1 MCEELD
7 DYDFSGTDAGA
18 SLYVM
23 SEAGQIR
30 VGGYMNFKDHP
41 CKISAVSHSKT
52 GKHGS
57 AKCNFT
63 GIDIFTGKKYEEIA
77 PSSETVHVPVVSRKE
92 YGLMDIS
99 EDDFC
104 TLMNVDGDCECRED
118 IKLPD
123 QPEGFAREIRQKFED
138 GSKSYTVVVLSAMG
152 HEQIMSIKEDQEGK

>member
-1 MCEELD
+1 
-7 DYDFSGTDAGA
+7 
-18 SLYVM
+18 M

>member
-1 MCEELD
+1 MGDLE
-7 DYDFSGTDAGA
+7 DYDFSSGDAGA
-18 SLYVM
+18 SLVTM
-23 SEAGQIR
+23 NEAGQIR
-30 VGGYMNFKDHP
+30 VGGFMNFKDHP

-63 GIDIFTGKKYEEIA
+63 GIDIFTNKKYEEIA
-77 PSSETVHVPVVSRKE
+77 PSSETVHVPVVKRAE
-92 YGLMDIS
+92 YSLVDIS

-104 TLMNVDGDCECRED
+104 TLMNEEGECRED

-138 GSKSYTVVVLSAMG
+138 GKSYSVIVLAAMG
-152 HEQIMSIKEDQEGK
+152 HEQIMSIKEEQEGK

>member
-1 MCEELD
+1 MGDLD
-7 DYDFSGTDAGA
+7 DYDFSSADAGA
-18 SLYVM
+18 SLVTM

-30 VGGYMNFKDHP
+30 VGGFMNFKDHP

-77 PSSETVHVPVVSRKE
+77 PSSETVHIPVVKRME
-92 YGLMDIS
+92 YGLVDIS

-104 TLMNVDGDCECRED
+104 TLMNEEGECRED

-123 QPEGFAREIRQKFED
+123 QPDGFAREIRQKFED
-138 GSKSYTVVVLSAMG
+138 GKSYSVIVLAAMG
-152 HEQIMSIKEDQEGK
+152 HEQIMSIKEDQEK

>member
-1 MCEELD
+1 MAELD